1 MHNSNELSR
10 DVARAAAHWLMLLH
24 SDDNGARGEFSP
36 EDSQACTTWRQAHLD
51 HEQAWQRVQNI
62 QTKLA
67 QLPTDTGMKALNR
80 STRAD
85 YLNLDRRSLIALIMA
100 TPVGYLTYRAA
111 PWQSWSAD
119 YSTNSGEQR
128 KVILDDGSEL
138 HLNTNT
144 LVDVRFSQQQR
155 LVILRQG
162 EVYIATG
169 KDSHSA
175 SVSNASST
183 NPRPFLVQ
191 TSQGQLRPI
200 GTRFTVREMADKQQI
215 LLSVLNGVVEA
226 TTKLNAL
233 TKQVPAG
240 QQLVLSSKQLSD
252 ITPISQNADA
262 WLNGIFYARNMR
274 LADFINEISRYHVGL
289 LRCDPAVAQLRISG
303 AFQLKNTREIISAL
317 PNTLPVSLQFISSY
331 WITIKPKA

>member
-1 MHNSNELSR
+1 MHNSNDISR
-10 DVARAAAHWLMLLH
+10 EVARAAAHWLMLLH
-24 SDDNGARGEFSP
+24 SDDKSTRGEFSP
-36 EDSQACTTWRQAHLD
+36 KDAQACTIWRQAHPA

-62 QTKLA
+62 QAKLA
-67 QLPTDTGMKALNR
+67 QLPSDTGMKTLNR
-80 STRAD
+80 STRAQ
-85 YLNLDRRSLIALIMA
+85 YLSLDRRSLIALIMA
-100 TPVGYLTYRAA
+100 TPVGYLTYSVA

-119 YSTNSGEQR
+119 YSTNTGEQR

-162 EVYIATG
+162 EIYITT
-169 KDSHSA
+169 
-175 SVSNASST
+175 ST

-200 GTRFTVREMADKQQI
+200 GTRFTVRDMADKQQI

-226 TTKLNAL
+226 TTKLSAL
-233 TKQVPAG
+233 SKQVPAG
-240 QQLVLSSKQLSD
+240 QQVVLSSKKLSD
-252 ITPISQNADA
+252 VTPITHNADA

-274 LADFINEISRYHVGL
+274 LDDFINEISRYHVGL
-289 LRCDPAVAQLRISG
+289 LRCDPAVAQVRISG
-303 AFQLKNTREIISAL
+303 AFQLKDTREIINAL

-331 WITIKPKA
+331 WITIKGKT